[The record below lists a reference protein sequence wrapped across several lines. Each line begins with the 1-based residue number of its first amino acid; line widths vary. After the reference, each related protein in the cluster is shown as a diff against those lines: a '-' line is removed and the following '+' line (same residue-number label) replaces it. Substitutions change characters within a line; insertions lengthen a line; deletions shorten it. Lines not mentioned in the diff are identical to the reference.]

1 MSATQSWKHI
11 HEERTRLLNVLDNLE
26 PHQWQAASSCAQW
39 RVEDVVAHLSAAA
52 NTGTWAW
59 IRSILRARF
68 NANRHNQR
76 LLTRYRGDTPQATLD
91 TYRRSVASTVA
102 PTKDLPAYLGEV
114 IVHGQDIARPL
125 HVSLT
130 PDPAAVLEVAHF
142 YVAKDFAVSSSHLVR
157 GLRVE
162 ADDADFGTGDGPL
175 VHGALLD
182 LVMVMAGRSESV
194 ALLSGEGV
202 ADLRQ
207 RLSAGH

>member
-1 MSATQSWKHI
+1 MSATQLWKHI
-11 HEERTRLLNVLDNLE
+11 HEERARLLAVLDDLE

-39 RVEDVVAHLSAAA
+39 SVEDVVAHLSAAA

-68 NANRHNQR
+68 NADQHNQR
-76 LLTRYRGDTPQATLD
+76 LLSRYRGTNPEQTLD
-91 TYRRSVASTVA
+91 IYRRSVASTIA

-130 PDPAAVLEVAHF
+130 PDPVAVLEVAPFH
-142 YVAKDFAVSSSHLVR
+142 VVKDFAVNSSRLVR
-157 GLRVE
+157 GLRLE
-162 ADDADFGTGDGPL
+162 ADDADFDAGDGPL
-175 VHGALLD
+175 VRGALLD
-182 LVMVMAGRSESV
+182 LVMAMAGRSESV
-194 ALLSGEGV
+194 ASLGGDGV
-202 ADLRQ
+202 AELRQ